1 MKIDC
6 DYVLTDIEG
15 TTTSIS
21 FVQDVLFP
29 YFLSHINEI
38 YLLSDLNEVKYIF
51 GKVMRVVKKEENRN
65 ITTSEE
71 VIEQLKIWCK
81 EDRKITPLKT
91 LQGII
96 WQKGYQ
102 SGKLFGHIYDDVPD
116 MLEKWNLL
124 GKKIGVFS
132 SGSAAAQKL
141 LFSYSEKGDLSSY
154 FSHHFDTNIGTKRDS
169 ETYALIAKE
178 IKLPANRIL
187 FLSDITE
194 ELVAADDAGF
204 QTIQIKRE
212 GNTQSWNNSV
222 SDFSQIFLA

>member
-169 ETYALIAKE
+169 ETYTLIAKE
-178 IKLPANRIL
+178 IKLPTNRIL

>member
-51 GKVMRVVKKEENRN
+51 GKVMRIVKKEENRN

-81 EDRKITPLKT
+81 EDRKITPLKI

-102 SGKLFGHIYDDVPD
+102 SGKLLGHMYDDVPD
-116 MLEKWNLL
+116 MLKSWNLL

-169 ETYALIAKE
+169 ETYILIAKE
-178 IKLPANRIL
+178 INLPTNRIL

-194 ELVAADDAGF
+194 ELVAADNAGL
-204 QTIQIKRE
+204 QTIQVKRE

-222 SDFSQIFLA
+222 SDFSQILLA

>member
-6 DYVLTDIEG
+6 DYVLSDIEG

-38 YLLSDLNEVKYIF
+38 YLLSDLNEVKYVF
-51 GKVMRVVKKEENRN
+51 GKVMRIVKREENRN

-96 WQKGYQ
+96 WLKGYQ
-102 SGKLFGHIYDDVPD
+102 SGKLLGHVYDDVPE
-116 MLEKWNLL
+116 MLKKWSLL
-124 GKKIGVFS
+124 GKKMGIFS

-154 FSHHFDTNIGTKRDS
+154 FSHHFDTNIGAKR
-169 ETYALIAKE
+169 ETDTYFLIAAE
-178 IKLPANRIL
+178 INLPTNRIL

-194 ELVAADDAGF
+194 ELVAAENAGF
-204 QTIQIKRE
+204 QTVQIKRQ
-212 GNTQSWNNSV
+212 GNAQTWTNSV
-222 SDFSQIFLA
+222 LDFSQIILT

>member
-169 ETYALIAKE
+169 ETYTLIAKE
-178 IKLPANRIL
+178 IKLPTNRIL

-204 QTIQIKRE
+204 QTIQVKRV

>member
-51 GKVMRVVKKEENRN
+51 GKVMRIVKKEENRN

-81 EDRKITPLKT
+81 EDRKITPLKI

-102 SGKLFGHIYDDVPD
+102 SGKLLGHIYDDVPD
-116 MLEKWNLL
+116 MLKSWNLL

-169 ETYALIAKE
+169 ETYTLIAKE
-178 IKLPANRIL
+178 IKLPTNRIL

-194 ELVAADDAGF
+194 ELVAADNAGF
-204 QTIQIKRE
+204 QTIQVKRE